1 MARRNFGSQ
10 ITALVVDDNV
20 LNRRIHEKLL
30 ESAGVRNH
38 EGVENGKV
46 AVDIHC
52 HGRRFD
58 LILMDMDMPI
68 MNGIQATKELRSM
81 GIGSM
86 IVGVSSRSTETEIR
100 KFMESGLNDYHE
112 KPLNTAK
119 LNSILDKMNPNFINK

>member
-1 MARRNFGSQ
+1 MLYVF
-10 ITALVVDDNV
+10 
-20 LNRRIHEKLL
+20 KL
-30 ESAGVRNH
+30 S
-38 EGVENGKV
+38 
-46 AVDIHC
+46 VDIHRY
-52 HGRRFD
+52 GRRFD

-86 IVGVSSRSTETEIR
+86 IVGVSSRCTETEIR

-119 LNSILDKMNPNFINK
+119 LNSILDKMNPNFTTG

>member
-68 MNGIQATKELRSM
+68 MNGIQVILTLITSHATLPLLLLL
-81 GIGSM
+81 
-86 IVGVSSRSTETEIR
+86 
-100 KFMESGLNDYHE
+100 FLFFLNFY
-112 KPLNTAK
+112 
-119 LNSILDKMNPNFINK
+119 SYIFF

>member
-1 MARRNFGSQ
+1 MAPRNFGTQ

-20 LNRRIHEKLL
+20 LNRRIHQKLL
-30 ESAGVRNH
+30 ESAGVRNQ
-38 EGVENGKV
+38 EGVANGKE

-68 MNGIQATKELRSM
+68 MNGIEATKELRSM

-86 IVGVSSRSTETEIR
+86 IVGVSSRCTETEIR

-112 KPLNTAK
+112 KPLNSAK
-119 LNSILDKMNPNFINK
+119 LNSILDKMNPSFTS